1 MIVDQKLPRFLGSA
15 QFVPSSDQCFFQAR
29 NDPFVVLGLAHS
41 GVHAAKRNEI
51 VQGPENGERPFL
63 ECAFD

>member
-1 MIVDQKLPRFLGSA
+1 MIVDQKLPRFWAARNS
-15 QFVPSSDQCFFQAR
+15 FRRPTSVFFQAR